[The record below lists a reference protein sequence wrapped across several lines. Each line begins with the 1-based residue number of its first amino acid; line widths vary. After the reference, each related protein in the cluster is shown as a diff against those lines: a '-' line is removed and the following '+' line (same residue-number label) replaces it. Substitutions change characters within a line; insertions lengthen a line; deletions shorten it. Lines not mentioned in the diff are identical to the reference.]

1 MLPLRKCKAGRQHI
15 AEVAASAEK
24 KQQKNEPAIRYDAG
38 KPRFDLLPSDA
49 MVELARVY
57 TLGAEK
63 YQPDNWAKG
72 MAWRRCLGSLLRHT
86 FAWAA
91 GEDFDKE
98 SGLHHMAHVAWGALT
113 LIAYHKRKV
122 GTDDRAKEK

>member
-1 MLPLRKCKAGRQHI
+1 LSAQLPTSATLRRAKFAATGS
-15 AEVAASAEK
+15 AVEVT
-24 KQQKNEPAIRYDAG
+24 
-38 KPRFDLLPSDA
+38 
-49 MVELARVY
+49 V
-57 TLGAEK
+57 LGD
-63 YQPDNWAKG
+63 DNWVKG

-98 SGLHHMAHVAWGALT
+98 SGLHHMAHVARGALT

-122 GTDDRAKEK
+122 GTDDRIKEK